1 MYNYSNIV
9 DRANNLEQSAKNKQ
23 WSDKIIHQ
31 KKSLHGKKSEDS
43 TDSKKI
49 ERKILLYH
57 CCNTTTLTH

>member
-9 DRANNLEQSAKNKQ
+9 DRAKQKNNLEQNQ
-23 WSDKIIHQ
+23 WSDKIIHSM
-31 KKSLHGKKSEDS
+31 SLNVKKSEDS

-57 CCNTTTLTH
+57 CCNTTTLPH